1 MKTKISII
9 GILLIFSF
17 AFAQTGELSLGT
29 NYFNNVEV
37 FYIADFDFNNGMNN
51 PDIFEYY
58 LSYVAPDGDGTPGS
72 GTSIQISI
80 EFEMIANIPS
90 LGLDNRRIIYIKTLP
105 FDFNGEVNISTRNL
119 DLNMDNIY
127 YTDGREVTGIH
138 KDEFE
143 FIPEEEFA
151 KLQTAILS
159 GLKLPAGGYMFNF
172 GIHPEGSAGLA
183 SLSEKQV
190 ISVGNPSD
198 LELVAPGG
206 ALDDNI
212 EIYSTYPMFQW
223 ESTDFMWT
231 DLHCMECGYFIR
243 VAEYDPSSLGRGHS
257 SIDEALNDQ
266 ANLPYPDNGRF
277 YQLPSVIIAAGAG
290 RGDLL
295 TAENT
300 FQFPFTDAKPLE
312 EGKTYVWQIQK
323 VFPTTSGSEM
333 IESDIFVF
341 SIPSMGGDE
350 ETGGSTSGGSN
361 IYLQILEQI
370 IDADTYNALFSG
382 ELEGFFATG
391 VVTLNDTQQL
401 TQDQLSALASQVL
414 AGQISIKSISVE

>member
-1 MKTKISII
+1 MKKKISTI
-9 GILLIFSF
+9 GIVLIFILSC
-17 AFAQTGELSLGT
+17 ASAQTGTLTLGT

-58 LSYVAPDGDGTPGS
+58 LSYTPPIGS
-72 GTSIQISI
+72 DASIQISI

-90 LGLDNRRIIYIKTLP
+90 LGLNNRRIIFIKTLP
-105 FDFNGEVNISTRNL
+105 FDFNGEVAISTKNL
-119 DLNMDNIY
+119 DLNMDNIF
-127 YTDGREVTGIH
+127 YTDGREVTGIY

-151 KLQTAILS
+151 RLQTAILS
-159 GLKLPAGGYMFNF
+159 GLKLPAGDYMFNF
-172 GIHPEGSAGLA
+172 AVYPEGSAG
-183 SLSEKQV
+183 LSEKQV

-206 ALDDNI
+206 PLDDNI
-212 EIYSTYPMFQW
+212 EIYSIYPLFQW

-231 DLHCMECGYFIR
+231 EGHCLECGYFIR
-243 VAEYDPSSLGRGHS
+243 VAEYNLAIHS
-257 SIDEALNDQ
+257 SIDEALNDR
-266 ANLPYPDNGRF
+266 ANLPYPDNGLF
-277 YQLPSVIIAAGAG
+277 YPLPSVIVAGGTG

-295 TAENT
+295 TADNT
-300 FQFPFTDAKPLE
+300 FQYPFSDSKPLE
-312 EGKTYVWQIQK
+312 DGKTYVWQIQK

-333 IESDIFVF
+333 IESNIFVF
-341 SIPSMGGDE
+341 SIPSMGGDD
-350 ETGGSTSGGSN
+350 ETDGATSGGSN

-382 ELEGFFATG
+382 ELEGFFPTG

-401 TQDQLSALASQVL
+401 TQDQLTALASQVL
-414 AGQISIKSISVE
+414 AGQISIKSIGVE

>member
-1 MKTKISII
+1 MKTKITTISIA
-9 GILLIFSF
+9 LFFIFSF
-17 AFAQTGELSLGT
+17 AVAQTGELSLGT

-58 LSYVAPDGDGTPGS
+58 LSYIAPDGDGTPGS
-72 GTSIQISI
+72 GTPIQLSI
-80 EFEMIANIPS
+80 EFEMIANVPS
-90 LGLDNRRIIYIKTLP
+90 LGLDNRRIIHIKTQP
-105 FDFNGEVNISTRNL
+105 FYFNGEVNISTKNL
-119 DLNMDNIY
+119 DINMDNIY
-127 YTDGREVTGIH
+127 YTDGREVTGIY

-151 KLQTAILS
+151 QLQTAILS
-159 GLKLPAGGYMFNF
+159 GLKLPAGEYMFNF
-172 GIHPEGSAGLA
+172 GIYPEGSTGLA
-183 SLSEKQV
+183 PLSEKQV

-206 ALDDNI
+206 PLDENI
-212 EIYSTYPMFQW
+212 EIYSIYPLFQW

-231 DLHCMECGYFIR
+231 EGNCHECGYFIR
-243 VAEYDPSSLGRGHS
+243 VAEYNRTIHS

-266 ANLPYPDNGRF
+266 ANLPYPDNGQF
-277 YQLPSVIIAAGAG
+277 YPLPSLLVAAGAG

-295 TAENT
+295 TADNT
-300 FQFPFTDAKPLE
+300 FQYPFTDSKPLE
-312 EGKTYVWQIQK
+312 DGKTYVWQIQK
-323 VFPTTSGSEM
+323 VFPTTSGSELL
-333 IESDIFVF
+333 ESNIFVF
-341 SIPSMGGDE
+341 SIPSMGGGDD
-350 ETGGSTSGGSN
+350 TGGATSGGSN

-382 ELEGFFATG
+382 ELEGFFPTG

-401 TQDQLSALASQVL
+401 TQDQLTALASQVL
-414 AGQISIKSISVE
+414 AGQISIKSIGVE